1 MTKKTHAELAAKDTQ
16 AEAGVPRILYLNTT
30 GNTGL
35 TTPQILV
42 QAGYEVQE
50 LAGADEVLRHIE
62 IEELRQA
69 QLLPDL
75 ILLDAEPL
83 DVKGL
88 EICVR
93 IKSNPLTAHV
103 PLVYVS
109 ELEATPVQR
118 VKVLEQGADSFLTR
132 PLEPAELVA
141 MVRALL
147 RLKASEAE
155 LRRSNAYLDRL
166 FDGASGPILVW
177 DEHRVLTRVNNAVE
191 NLVGKAGEEL
201 LGRPVADLF
210 PTPELGQIF
219 FRCAEG
225 LGEKHRVP
233 FEYDLIHTNGIRRT
247 VLWNASTLIAIN
259 GTTPVATIAQGL
271 DVTERKRDEARL
283 RVAAI
288 AFDCQE
294 GLSVTDAQGTILQVN
309 RAFCEITGFSPE
321 DVIGKTH
328 KMISARRH
336 DADFYKAMWD
346 SIRRTGAW
354 QGEIWNRRKNGES
367 YTEWLTI
374 SAVKTPAG
382 VVTHYVG
389 THADISQRKAA
400 EQEIR
405 SLAFFDQLT
414 GLPNRRLLR
423 DRLERAQA
431 TSTRSGREGAVLF
444 IDLDHFKTLNDTH
457 GHDRGD
463 LLLQQVA
470 QRLVLCVREGDTVA
484 RQGGD
489 EFVVI
494 LEELGPQP
502 MDAAAQA
509 EEVGRKILASV
520 NGTYWLDG
528 LEYHT
533 GVSIGAT
540 VFSNHKQSIEQLL
553 KQADLAMYRVK
564 ASGRNDLHFFDPS
577 MQAAVD
583 NRSALERELRAGLQA
598 GQFLLFYQGQ
608 VNLAGQLMGV
618 EALLR
623 WQHPVRGLILPTEFI
638 PLAEETGLIV
648 PLGNWVLN
656 AACMQLM
663 IWAQQ
668 PAMAHVTMALNV
680 SAREFQQEDFV
691 DRVLAAL
698 EKTGVDP
705 KNLKMEMTES
715 VMMHDIDDVIAKMNA
730 LRARGICFA
739 LDDFGTGYSSLSV
752 LKRLPLDR
760 LKIDQSFVTHILT
773 SSDDAAIATM
783 ILAMARSLGMGVIAE
798 GVETQGQ
805 RDFLAAAG
813 CQNFQGFLFG
823 HPEPVELLA

>member
-1 MTKKTHAELAAKDTQ
+1 MTKKTHAKLAAKDTQ
-16 AEAGVPRILYLNTT
+16 AGARVPRILYLNTT
-30 GNTGL
+30 GNTCL

-42 QAGYEVQE
+42 RAGYEVQE

-62 IEELRQA
+62 IDELRQA
-69 QLLPDL
+69 RLLPDL
-75 ILLDAEPL
+75 ILLDAEPQ

-93 IKSNPLTAHV
+93 VKGNPLTAHV

-109 ELEATPVQR
+109 ELEATPRQR
-118 VKVLEQGADSFLTR
+118 VKALEQGADSFLTR
-132 PLEPAELVA
+132 PLAAAELLA

-155 LRRSNAYLDRL
+155 LRRSNAYLDRI

-177 DEHRVLTRVNNAVE
+177 DEHRVFTRVNHAAE
-191 NLVGKAGEEL
+191 TLVGRAGEEL
-201 LGRPVADLF
+201 VGRPVADLF
-210 PTPELGQIF
+210 HTPELGQAFIS
-219 FRCAEG
+219 CAEG

-233 FEYDLIHTNGIRRT
+233 FEYDLIHADGSRRT
-247 VLWNASTLIAIN
+247 ILWNASTLIAIN

-283 RVAAI
+283 RIAAI

-294 GLSVTDAQGTILQVN
+294 GLSVTDDQGVILQVN
-309 RAFCEITGFSPE
+309 RAFSEITGFSAD

-328 KMISARRH
+328 KVLSARRH
-336 DADFYKAMWD
+336 DADFHKTVWD

-354 QGEIWNRRKNGES
+354 QGESWNRRKNGEP

-389 THADISQRKAA
+389 THADISQRKSA

-494 LEELGPQP
+494 LVELGQQP
-502 MDAAAQA
+502 LDAAAQA

-528 LEYHT
+528 VEYHT

-540 VFSNHKQSIEQLL
+540 VFSNHNQSIEQLL

-564 ASGRNDLHFFDPS
+564 TSGRNDLHFFDPS

-608 VNLAGQLMGV
+608 VNLAGQLVGV

-623 WQHPVRGLILPTEFI
+623 WQHPARGLILPTEFI

-656 AACMQLM
+656 TACTQLM
-663 IWAQQ
+663 IWAGQ
-668 PAMAHVTMALNV
+668 PHMAHVTMALNV

-691 DRVLAAL
+691 AQVLAVL
-698 EKTGVDP
+698 ERTGVDP

-715 VMMHDIDDVIAKMNA
+715 VMMHDINDVIRKMNA
-730 LRARGICFA
+730 LRDRGICFA

-760 LKIDQSFVTHILT
+760 LKIDQSFVAHILT

-783 ILAMARSLGMGVIAE
+783 ILAMARSLGMSVIAE

-813 CQNFQGFLFG
+813 CRNFQGFLFG